1 MASETPE
8 TPDPLFWRESRRDP
22 QRPGDGSL
30 LINLMGLTVCVLVA
44 VTVFGLV
51 ELWPRGSVSFGS
63 GLGIVHTDGAVVE
76 RVRPVTCTQPGAR
89 DCRRVSIRLLSGPQ
103 SGARTGFTIIGQAS
117 ILALKHGDRI
127 RVYRNQLPAGV
138 QGAPATKLDAYSFSD
153 FDRRSP
159 MLWLAVAFVVVLLAT
174 GRWRGLRALLGLVAS
189 LVVVVEFVIP
199 AILHGAQPV
208 EVAVVGALTVILI
221 TMPLV
226 YGLGVKMVAALLGT
240 ALSLLAAAGLADLAA
255 SVAHLSGATSDE
267 TLYLAATQSSISL
280 RGLLVAGMVI
290 GALGVLVDLTVSQ
303 SSTVIALK
311 RANPT
316 LGFRG
321 LFSGAIEVG
330 HDHIAATVNTLVFAY
345 AGAALPVL
353 LIFTIGHSSFSDA
366 INGEA
371 VSEEV
376 IAALVG
382 SIGLIL
388 SMPLT
393 TALAALLAERM
404 SPEAVSAAAEHGHAH

>member
-1 MASETPE
+1 MAE
-8 TPDPLFWRESRRDP
+8 TPDPYLWREARRGP
-22 QRPGDGSL
+22 RLPGDGSL
-30 LINLMGLTVCVLVA
+30 LVSLMGLTVCLLA
-44 VTVFGLV
+44 AATVFGLV
-51 ELWPRGSVSFGS
+51 ELWPRGSTHLGA

-76 RVRPVTCTQPGAR
+76 SSRSIHCREPGAR
-89 DCRRVSIRLLSGPQ
+89 DCRRIGIKLLSGPQ
-103 SGARTGFTIIGQAS
+103 SGARTGFTIVGQAS
-117 ILALKHGDRI
+117 VLALKPGDRI

-159 MLWLAVAFVVVLLAT
+159 MLWLAGAFVLLLVAT
-174 GRWRGLRALLGLVAS
+174 GRMRGLRALLGLAAS
-189 LVVVVEFVIP
+189 LVVVIKFVIP
-199 AILHGAQPV
+199 AILHGSQPV
-208 EVAVVGALTVILI
+208 EVAVVGALAVMLL

-240 ALSLLAAAGLADLAA
+240 AMSLLAAAGLADLAA

-267 TLYLAATQSSISL
+267 ALYLAATQSSISL

-303 SSTVIALK
+303 SSTVLALR
-311 RANPT
+311 RANPM

-321 LFSGAIEVG
+321 LFKGALEVG

-353 LIFTIGHSSFSDA
+353 LIFTIGHSSFTDA

-371 VSEEV
+371 VAEEV
-376 IAALVG
+376 IASLVG

-404 SPEAVSAAAEHGHAH
+404 SPDEVSAASEHAHVH